1 MIKKIKTKATLKK
14 RIELADTAQ
23 DKTTNQK
30 KSWSQKRVDMEADIN
45 EETYSSE
52 FIDFIFKI
60 LCIDLLTGG

>member
-14 RIELADTAQ
+14 RIELADAVQ
-23 DKTTNQK
+23 DKITNQK
-30 KSWSQKRVDMEADIN
+30 KSWSQKRVNMETDIN

-60 LCIDLLTGG
+60 

>member
-60 LCIDLLTGG
+60 